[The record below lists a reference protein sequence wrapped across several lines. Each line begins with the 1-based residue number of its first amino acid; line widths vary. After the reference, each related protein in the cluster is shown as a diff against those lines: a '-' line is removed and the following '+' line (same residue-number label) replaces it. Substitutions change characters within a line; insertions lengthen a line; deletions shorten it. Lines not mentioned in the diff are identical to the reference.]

1 MNIPTAEEPKPF
13 PLRLV
18 CIAGAAGSPS
28 DPLPPSPPAWV
39 SYAIIIVASVLIV
52 AMTMVFL

>member
-1 MNIPTAEEPKPF
+1 VY
-13 PLRLV
+13 R
-18 CIAGAAGSPS
+18 GGGGQ
-28 DPLPPSPPAWV
+28 PPSPPAWV